1 MNITKKNKP
10 VFTLELTEMELA
22 LILHA
27 IGRVST
33 EQLKDFCSLY
43 DDTEKDVEIFD
54 SKLFDMYTDIKSSLE
69 DYPGEITE
77 YIYERCIKN
86 YKEW

>member
-10 VFTLELTEMELA
+10 VFTLNLTEMELA

-27 IGRVST
+27 VGRVST

-43 DDTEKDVEIFD
+43 DGTEKDVKIFD
-54 SKLFDMYTDIKSSLE
+54 SKLFDIYTDIKSSLE
-69 DYPGEITE
+69 DYPGEVAE
-77 YIYERCIKN
+77 NIYSRCIKN
-86 YKEW
+86 YKE

>member
-10 VFTLELTEMELA
+10 VFTLNLTEMELA

-43 DDTEKDVEIFD
+43 GGIEKDVKIFD

-69 DYPGEITE
+69 DYPCEVAE
-77 YIYERCIKN
+77 NIYSRCIKN
-86 YKEW
+86 YKEV